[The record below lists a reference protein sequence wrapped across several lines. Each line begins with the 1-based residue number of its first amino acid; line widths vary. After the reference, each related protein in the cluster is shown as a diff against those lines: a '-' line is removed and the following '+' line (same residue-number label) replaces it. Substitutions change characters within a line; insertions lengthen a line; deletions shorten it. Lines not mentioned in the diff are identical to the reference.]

1 MPGLMVEK
9 VRTGLVID
17 RITTFLCSSKSL
29 NLLPFFLVQKIDVQ
43 NTIYR
48 GKKSTELHL
57 FSAVCCYVAVPICVI

>member
-48 GKKSTELHL
+48 GKKAQNFIYFLP
-57 FSAVCCYVAVPICVI
+57 SAAM